1 MSSSDDETTG
11 KKSPRRQSGTTHN
24 NDLITTPPGIVP
36 HVAEESKVLEMTK
49 IEASDNK
56 YRSLSCETSDS
67 NMRKGRGVNRQ
78 KSRVKKRNSY
88 GAMTMKKILS
98 KEKEGEVKNF
108 IKSKVFDMVREDNM
122 SILHIAALTTAKIHL
137 KRDQAISIEKYG
149 NFVLIPGTKMF
160 MWWDVIV
167 IISTLF
173 TVIYAPLQIV
183 LADPYGESGSA
194 AFYVRFIVD
203 RLIDLVFL
211 MDVALNFR
219 TARVTSG
226 GMITFDAEAT
236 ARKYLRGR
244 FVFDLIVAWPWD
256 MVVLAILGGSH
267 AEGTRGTSLW
277 LRTPRLIKL
286 LRLIR
291 FMSIS
296 ERWEHHIQLSY
307 RTTNGLFIFGT
318 YLLVIHLVGCCWI
331 LASGIYDEED
341 SWVETLAPNDV
352 STQYSIAVYWAITTM
367 TTIGY
372 GDLTPC
378 LGNNLEMWF
387 TVCVMFLGALFYAFV
402 VGKVAEYVRNKH
414 MARSHF
420 ESKVQNLKSYM
431 KYFPNLPRDLKARIY
446 RYCLYVVF
454 EREAREF

>member
-1 MSSSDDETTG
+1 
-11 KKSPRRQSGTTHN
+11 
-24 NDLITTPPGIVP
+24 
-36 HVAEESKVLEMTK
+36 
-49 IEASDNK
+49 
-56 YRSLSCETSDS
+56 
-67 NMRKGRGVNRQ
+67 
-78 KSRVKKRNSY
+78 
-88 GAMTMKKILS
+88 
-98 KEKEGEVKNF
+98 
-108 IKSKVFDMVREDNM
+108 MVREDNM
-122 SILHIAALTTAKIHL
+122 SILHIAALTTAKFHL
-137 KRDQAISIEKYG
+137 KRDQTISREKMGKY
-149 NFVLIPGTKMF
+149 VLIPGTKMF

-318 YLLVIHLVGCCWI
+318 
-331 LASGIYDEED
+331 
-341 SWVETLAPNDV
+341 
-352 STQYSIAVYWAITTM
+352 
-367 TTIGY
+367 
-372 GDLTPC
+372 
-378 LGNNLEMWF
+378 
-387 TVCVMFLGALFYAFV
+387 
-402 VGKVAEYVRNKH
+402 
-414 MARSHF
+414 
-420 ESKVQNLKSYM
+420 
-431 KYFPNLPRDLKARIY
+431 
-446 RYCLYVVF
+446 
-454 EREAREF
+454 